1 MIEAAVAHLSAADPV
16 MRRMIEAIGPFA
28 LKPHRNRFR
37 VLVRAIVSQQ
47 ISTAAARSILA
58 RLEAA
63 LEPEGLT
70 PEALARLSPQRM
82 RRAGLSPQKQGY
94 LKDLAKRVARGQVEL
109 HRFGRMSDEDVIAEL
124 IQVKGIGVWTAQ
136 MFLIFTLGRP
146 NIFPHADLGVRT
158 AIQRAYRLA
167 ELPDKEVALRIAE
180 PWQPYATVGSW
191 YCWRILA
198 LPRETWTDS
207 PPDPKEMK
215 SADAPSR

>member
-1 MIEAAVAHLSAADPV
+1 MAETAVAHLSAADPV

-47 ISTAAARSILA
+47 ISSSAARSILA

-63 LEPEGLT
+63 LEPHGLV
-70 PEALARLSPQRM
+70 PEALARLSPKKM
-82 RRAGLSPQKQGY
+82 RGAGLSPQKQSY
-94 LKDLAKRVARGQVEL
+94 LKDLAARVARGEVALE
-109 HRFGRMSDEDVIAEL
+109 RMGRMPDEEVIDEL
-124 IQVKGIGVWTAQ
+124 IRVKGIGVWTAQ

-146 NIFPHADLGVRT
+146 NVFPHADLGVRS

-167 ELPDKEVALRIAE
+167 ELPNKEEALRIAE

-191 YCWRILA
+191 YCWRILS
-198 LPRETWTDS
+198 LPRETWEES
-207 PPDPKEMK
+207 PCPTNEMK
-215 SADAPSR
+215 SSNAASR